1 MSASQL
7 AEVLETYPDSDGK
20 PMADNTTQFRWI
32 TTIVGELEDM
42 FRDDPNVF
50 VAGDLLW
57 YPVESETKINRAP
70 DAMVVFGRPKEDR
83 GSYKQWEEEDIAPQC
98 VFDVCLS
105 SNIQG
110 EMQKKFAFYN
120 RYGVEEYYIYDPD
133 TGLLT
138 GWLNGGSGLLP
149 ILHMQGWKSPRLG
162 IRFELDGNHLSIY
175 RPDGRRFASYIE
187 QAQRADGAEQR
198 AEVAEQRANAAE
210 QRANAEAE
218 ARHHAEVEIARLKAL
233 LAEK

>member
-7 AEVLETYPDSDGK
+7 ALESETYPDSDGK

-57 YPVESETKINRAP
+57 YPVEGETKINRAP

-98 VFDVCLS
+98 VFEVWSS
-105 SNIQG
+105 SNREG

-120 RYGVEEYYIYDPD
+120 RYGVEEYYLYDPE
-133 TGLLT
+133 TGLLA

-149 ILHMQGWKSPRLG
+149 ILQMQGWKSPRLG

-175 RPDGRRFASYIE
+175 RSDGRRFASYIE
-187 QAQRADGAEQR
+187 QAQRAD
-198 AEVAEQRANAAE
+198 AAE